1 MPVVAWPLTVFV
13 ELHRGLSGLRVR
25 CTGSHPQVE
34 LWDGAMTEVADV
46 PSIYGVDSSE
56 SMEHLTAVLQAEIA
70 SSDTVFLEPR
80 KAFPQSTRFMVNKV
94 VTDTVVKKLGGT
106 VSGLNRQVDSLR
118 AVKSEAEVALLSTAC
133 QQATEAIHM
142 GLCFAVLLLCCRVFW
157 FPCCCSLALLCCC
170 KPT

>member
-1 MPVVAWPLTVFV
+1 
-13 ELHRGLSGLRVR
+13 
-25 CTGSHPQVE
+25 
-34 LWDGAMTEVADV
+34 
-46 PSIYGVDSSE
+46 
-56 SMEHLTAVLQAEIA
+56 MEHLTAVLQAEIA

-142 GLCFAVLLLCCRVFW
+142 GLCIAPSSASCFAVLLLCVLVPLLLL
-157 FPCCCSLALLCCC
+157 PCFALLLQAHLTVSSA
-170 KPT
+170 PTGARLQRCWRRDLG